1 MMPWFRLIR
10 LTKLSSF
17 WAAEMGEI
25 GNFLND
31 GTDCQFLQFERNFAL
46 ARVVNYLPPNESVRH
61 VSQRSIAPRIAVR
74 KIDVAFFY
82 KGVVVQSLAKDERQY
97 TTVRSNG
104 TSLLTALSDLSH
116 TLALPSPPR
125 LLQSKLFAGT
135 GDLRPPSLPL
145 SPPHGESVRVS
156 IPVITPLRSL
166 SA

>member
-1 MMPWFRLIR
+1 MPWFRLIR
-10 LTKLSSF
+10 LAKLSSF

-116 TLALPSPPR
+116 TLALPPP
-125 LLQSKLFAGT
+125 LPVFCNQSCLQGQEICAL
-135 GDLRPPSLPL
+135 PPSL

-156 IPVITPLRSL
+156 IPVMTPLRSL
-166 SA
+166 SS